1 MPSPRKK
8 KGPEEDPLFAPDP
21 ALFHPPAS
29 KVWSGVVVRSQVPH
43 ARIVA
48 VVHPPIPP
56 GWTFLLPSDIPGNPL
71 FQVFKGR
78 FPVLGEEEV
87 QYVGEPLALVA
98 GPHAD
103 EVRRFADQVRFVT
116 RNLSLEEFSEVSP
129 HLKRKTLTGGDKAMA
144 LVGVDGTMEVEGVY
158 SSGPQDHGHLDP
170 VEVLAQVTAG
180 VVALRVKTQWPAHVV
195 ASVARALDR
204 DPSEVKVLGTAS
216 SGTANSQVWFPSLLA
231 VHAALLS
238 QACGKPVSLKL
249 TKEEEFLF
257 SPKRPEART
266 LLRTI
271 LAPDGRILSLMA
283 DLVVQTG
290 AYGVLEDEILDRAV
304 VGILAPY
311 KIGHF
316 VVHAHAETSHTPP
329 RGPVGGMGEGLGLFA
344 LESHV
349 HDLCQALGQD
359 PSQWRSEQTVVK
371 DAKSFSGLPL
381 RTDSPLKTLIPQLA
395 RSSDFSRK
403 HAAYELLQE
412 RLDRFQDEAL
422 ALRGIG
428 LAAGFQGNGFLAGG
442 TSPVNI
448 EGRLEQDGRLS
459 LYIPIVTANNRSV
472 QLWKESAAAVL
483 QIPVSDVRICP
494 VFTGDHPTGGPSISS
509 RAFEI
514 VPKLILQTCEGI
526 AQKRFRQPL
535 PITVRKVYRRSK
547 GPAWDNETFTG
558 KPFLTF
564 SWGAAVAEVELVPLL
579 AEIRIRKISLL
590 VDAGPRVDEASA
602 RNALTEGVQMAVGWA
617 ITESIQWEKLT
628 ISHESFL
635 RYRLPGPREL
645 PPLDIRFYT
654 GPKET
659 APRGLGTLGANLV
672 APALL
677 SAIRQAVGPDLKSIP
692 VSRKML
698 DEALRYHEASFDLER

>member
-1 MPSPRKK
+1 MAARKK
-8 KGPEEDPLFAPDP
+8 QPVQDPHFSPDP
-21 ALFHPPAS
+21 DLFRPPAS
-29 KVWSGVVVRSQVPH
+29 KVWAGVIVRSRTPH
-43 ARIVA
+43 ARIVG
-48 VVHPPIPP
+48 VVHPPLPA
-56 GWTFLLPSDIPGNPL
+56 GWALVLPADIPGNPT
-71 FQVFKGR
+71 FQVFRGR
-78 FPVLGEEEV
+78 FPVLGDDEA
-87 QYVGEPLALVA
+87 QYIGEPLALVA
-98 GPHAD
+98 GPVED
-103 EVRRFADQVRFVT
+103 EVRQWADKVRFVT
-116 RNLSLEEFSEVSP
+116 RNLSLDEFAEASP
-129 HLKRKTLTGGDKAMA
+129 HLRRKTITGGDKAAA
-144 LVGVDGTMEVEGVY
+144 LDGVHGTMEVEGVY

-170 VEVLAQVTAG
+170 VEVLARVTPQ
-180 VVALRVKTQWPAHVV
+180 VVAVRIKTQWPAHVV
-195 ASVARALDR
+195 NSVARVLDR
-204 DPSEVKVLGTAS
+204 DPNEVKVLATVS
-216 SGTANSQVWFPSLLA
+216 SGTANSQVWYPSLLA

-238 QACGKPVSLKL
+238 RAANRAVSLKL
-249 TKEEEFLF
+249 TKEEEFLY

-271 LAPDGRILSLMA
+271 LAPDGRILSLQA
-283 DLVVQTG
+283 DLVVQAG
-290 AYGVLEDEILDRAV
+290 AYGVLEDELLDRAV

-311 KIGHF
+311 KLGHF
-316 VVHAHAETSHTPP
+316 VVHAHVETSHTPP

-349 HDLCQALGQD
+349 HDLCRALGQD
-359 PSQWRSEQTVVK
+359 PAQWRSEQTLTK
-371 DAKSFSGLPL
+371 DSRTFSNLPL
-381 RTDSPLKTLIPQLA
+381 KADSPLKSLVPQLA
-395 RSSDFSRK
+395 KSSDYSRK

-412 RLDRFQDEAL
+412 RIDRFQDEAL
-422 ALRGIG
+422 PLRGIG

-448 EGRLEQDGRLS
+448 EGRLDPDGRLS

-472 QLWKESAAAVL
+472 QLWKESAAAIL
-483 QIPVSDVRICP
+483 QIPVDDVRICP

-514 VPKLILQTCEGI
+514 VPKLLLQTCEGI

-535 PITVRKVYRRSK
+535 PITVRKVYRRNK
-547 GPAWDNETFTG
+547 GPAWDNDEFTG
-558 KPFLTF
+558 QPFLSF

-590 VDAGPRVDEASA
+590 VDAGPRIDDASA

-617 ITESIQWEKLT
+617 ITESIHWEKLA

-645 PPLDIRFYT
+645 PPLDIQFYE

-659 APRGLGTLGANLV
+659 PPRGLGSLGANVV

-698 DEALRYHEASFDLER
+698 DEALRYHEAFLYPER

>member
-1 MPSPRKK
+1 MAPRKK
-8 KGPEEDPLFAPDP
+8 KSPAQDPHFSPDP
-21 ALFHPPAS
+21 ALFRPAPS
-29 KVWSGVVVRSQVPH
+29 KVWAGVVVRSRVSH
-43 ARIVA
+43 ARLLG
-48 VVHPPIPP
+48 VVHPPLPE
-56 GWTFLLPSDIPGNPL
+56 GWVFVLPEDIPGNPT
-71 FQVFKGR
+71 FQVLRDR
-78 FPVLGEEEV
+78 FPVLGTDEA
-87 QYVGEPLALVA
+87 QYIGEPLALVA
-98 GPHAD
+98 GPD
-103 EVRRFADQVRFVT
+103 EDAVRRWADKVRFLS
-116 RNLSLEEFSEVSP
+116 RNLSLDEFAEDLP
-129 HLKRKTLTGGDKAMA
+129 HLRRKTITGGDKAAA
-144 LVGVDGTMEVEGVY
+144 LEGVHGTMEVEGVY
-158 SSGPQDHGHLDP
+158 SSGPQDHGHFDP
-170 VEVLAQVTAG
+170 VEVLVHVTPAAVG
-180 VVALRVKTQWPAHVV
+180 VRVKTQWPAHVV
-195 ASVARALDR
+195 QSVARALDR
-204 DPSEVKVLGTAS
+204 DPNEVKVLATVS
-216 SGTANSQVWFPSLLA
+216 SGTANSQVWFPSVLA

-238 QACGKPVSLKL
+238 RAAGRPVVLRL
-249 TKEEEFLF
+249 TKEEEFLC
-257 SPKRPEART
+257 SPKRPEVRT
-266 LLRTI
+266 LLRTT
-271 LAPDGRILSLMA
+271 LAPDGRILSLQA

-290 AYGVLEDEILDRAV
+290 AYGVMEDELLDRAV

-311 KIGHF
+311 RLGHF

-329 RGPVGGMGEGLGLFA
+329 RGPVGGLGEGLGLFA

-349 HDLCQALGQD
+349 HDLCRALGHD
-359 PSQWRSEQTVVK
+359 PAQWRSEQSLSK
-371 DAKSFSGLPL
+371 DESTFSALPL
-381 RTDSPLKTLIPQLA
+381 RADSPLKGLVPQLA
-395 RSSDFSRK
+395 KTSDFSRK

-412 RLDRFQDEAL
+412 RIDRFQDEAL
-422 ALRGIG
+422 PLRGIG

-448 EGRLEQDGRLS
+448 EGRLESDGRLS
-459 LYIPIVTANNRSV
+459 LYVPIVTANNRSV

-514 VPKLILQTCEGI
+514 VPKLLLQTCEGI

-535 PITVRKVYRRSK
+535 PITVRKVYRRNK
-547 GPAWDNETFTG
+547 GPAWDSDEFTG
-558 KPFLTF
+558 QPFLSY

-590 VDAGPRVDEASA
+590 IDAGPRIDEASA

-617 ITESIQWEKLT
+617 ITESIHWEKLA

-645 PPLDIRFYT
+645 PPLDIRFYD

-659 APRGLGTLGANLV
+659 NPRGLGSLGANLV

-698 DEALRYHEASFDLER
+698 DEALRYHETSLHFER

>member
-1 MPSPRKK
+1 MAERKK
-8 KGPEEDPLFAPDP
+8 KASVQDPHFSPDP
-21 ALFHPPAS
+21 ALFRPPAAR
-29 KVWSGVVVRSQVPH
+29 VWAGVIIRSRTPH
-43 ARIVA
+43 GRIGA
-48 VVHPPIPP
+48 VVHPPLPP
-56 GWTFLLPSDIPGNPL
+56 GWALVLPQDIPGNPS
-71 FQVFKGR
+71 FQVFRDR
-78 FPVLGEEEV
+78 FPVLGDEEA
-87 QYVGEPLALVA
+87 QYIGEPLALVA
-98 GPHAD
+98 GPDAD
-103 EVRRFADQVRFVT
+103 EVRRWADRVRFVT
-116 RNLSLEEFSEVSP
+116 RNLSLEEFAQASP
-129 HLKRKTLTGGDKAMA
+129 HMRRKTVTGGDKAAA
-144 LVGVDGTMEVEGVY
+144 LEGVHGTVEVEGVY

-170 VEVLAQVTAG
+170 VEVLAHVTPQ
-180 VVALRVKTQWPAHVV
+180 VVAVRVKTQWPAHVV

-204 DPSEVKVLGTAS
+204 DPNEVKVLATVS

-238 QACGKPVSLKL
+238 AASGRPVSLKL
-249 TKEEEFLF
+249 TKEEEFLY
-257 SPKRPEART
+257 SPKRPETRT

-271 LAPDGRILSLMA
+271 LAPDGRILSLQA

-290 AYGVLEDEILDRAV
+290 AYGVLEDEVLDRAV

-311 KIGHF
+311 KLGHF
-316 VVHAHAETSHTPP
+316 IVHAHAETSHTPP

-349 HDLCQALGQD
+349 HDLCRALGQD
-359 PSQWRSEQTVVK
+359 PAQWRAEQTLTK
-371 DAKSFSGLPL
+371 DSTSFSNMTM
-381 RTDSPLKTLIPQLA
+381 RADSPLKFLVPQLA

-422 ALRGIG
+422 PLRGIG

-448 EGRLEQDGRLS
+448 EARLEQDGKLS
-459 LYIPIVTANNRSV
+459 LYVPIVTANNRSV
-472 QLWKESAAAVL
+472 QLWKDSAAAAL
-483 QIPVSDVRICP
+483 QMPSADVRICP
-494 VFTGDHPTGGPSISS
+494 VFTGDHPAGGPSISS

-514 VPKLILQTCEGI
+514 VPKLLLQTCEGI

-535 PITVRKVYRRSK
+535 PITVRKVYRRNK
-547 GPAWDNETFTG
+547 GPAWDNEEFTG
-558 KPFLTF
+558 QPFLSF

-590 VDAGPRVDEASA
+590 VDAGPRIDEASA

-617 ITESIQWEKLT
+617 ITESIHWENLA

-645 PPLDIRFYT
+645 PPLDIQFYD

-659 APRGLGTLGANLV
+659 NPRGLGSLGANVV

-677 SAIRQAVGPDLKSIP
+677 AAIRQAVGPDLKSIP

-698 DEALRYHEASFDLER
+698 DEALRYHEASFYPER